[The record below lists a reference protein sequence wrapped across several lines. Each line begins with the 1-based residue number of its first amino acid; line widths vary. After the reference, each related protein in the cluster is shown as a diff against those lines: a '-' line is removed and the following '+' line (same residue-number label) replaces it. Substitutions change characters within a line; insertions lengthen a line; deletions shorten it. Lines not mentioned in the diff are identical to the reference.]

1 MGLNEEN
8 DPERLLRQARA
19 GETAALGRLLEQYR
33 GYLALLAR
41 QQIGRRIQGKASPS
55 DLVQET
61 FLKAHRDFPGFRGKT
76 EAEFAAWLRQILA
89 TSLGTLVRRYL
100 GTKRRDPRLE
110 RELVVDLDHS
120 SRHLERD
127 LVAPTSTP
135 GQKASRREQAARLA
149 QALERLPAHYREVIV
164 LHHMEGLSLSQM
176 ARQLGRTPDSV
187 EKLWA
192 RALIQ
197 LRRSLGDSR

>member
-1 MGLNEEN
+1 MDLKEED
-8 DPERLLRQARA
+8 DPERLLGRARA
-19 GETAALGRLLEQYR
+19 GETAALGRLLEKYR

-41 QQIGRRIQGKASPS
+41 QQIGRRIQGKASSS

-61 FLKAHRDFPGFRGKT
+61 FLRAHRDFAAFRGKT

-89 TSLGTLVRRYL
+89 ASLGTLLRRYL

-110 RELVVDLDHS
+110 RELVVELDHS
-120 SRHLERD
+120 SRNLERH

-135 GQKASRREQAARLA
+135 GHKASRREQAVRLA

-164 LHHMEGLSLSQM
+164 LHHLEGLSLSQM
-176 ARQLGRTPDSV
+176 AQRLDRTPDSV

-197 LRRSLGDSR
+197 LRRLLGDSP